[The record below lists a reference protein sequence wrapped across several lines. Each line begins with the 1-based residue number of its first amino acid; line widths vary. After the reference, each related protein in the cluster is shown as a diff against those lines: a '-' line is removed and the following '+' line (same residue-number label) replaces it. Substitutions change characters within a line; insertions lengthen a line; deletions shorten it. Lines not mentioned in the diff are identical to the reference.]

1 MGGNVC
7 LPACLP
13 VCLTVSRSLQT
24 PFPPIIP
31 LFSLAVCHTH
41 KHCHARADPP
51 AQPHAR
57 TRARTDS
64 NIHTYAQI
72 DTNSHKFTNSDL
84 TPSLHQPPIFVQ
96 NPAHETQAAVRA
108 YRMGQKNPVF
118 VYRLIAVGTMENFV
132 YDRQVNKSQLS
143 KSVVDDTNVT
153 RLFSSRDLEELFRLE
168 HPPPIPEQEVRES
181 SVACVAITDAQACQ
195 VDAYA
200 PKLDVS
206 AKNVIE
212 GKGLQG
218 ELLEGGG
225 DKVIA
230 SVLRGPR
237 KNWVV
242 KVKRHE
248 DAVEEDNSEEL
259 TKEEEEL
266 ALQEEAEEE
275 ERTKRGSLS
284 QLPASSHVVPPPPPL
299 LDLPPGWEMARD
311 ANTGREYFFNRREN
325 KSQWERPHVAPLP
338 LAGLAFQQAQQLQQM
353 LQSQQQVRW
362 LQCI

>member
-1 MGGNVC
+1 
-7 LPACLP
+7 
-13 VCLTVSRSLQT
+13 
-24 PFPPIIP
+24 
-31 LFSLAVCHTH
+31 
-41 KHCHARADPP
+41 
-51 AQPHAR
+51 
-57 TRARTDS
+57 
-64 NIHTYAQI
+64 
-72 DTNSHKFTNSDL
+72 
-84 TPSLHQPPIFVQ
+84 
-96 NPAHETQAAVRA
+96 
-108 YRMGQKNPVF
+108 MGQKNPVF

-212 GKGLQG
+212 GRGLQG

-266 ALQEEAEEE
+266 ALQEDAEEE
-275 ERTKRGSLS
+275 EGTE
-284 QLPASSHVVPPPPPL
+284 
-299 LDLPPGWEMARD
+299 W
-311 ANTGREYFFNRREN
+311 N
-325 KSQWERPHVAPLP
+325 
-338 LAGLAFQQAQQLQQM
+338 LATFLQQEAD
-353 LQSQQQVRW
+353 
-362 LQCI
+362 QCLDCTECDAVCEEAEARCRVSRPWQPRACRQPTIWFGVAKVSIPQDKSATACYFM